1 MGGMSAEFVLS
12 LFVDPTVLVTRIPQ
26 QHMKEGIDI
35 SRVSSLSPE

>member
-1 MGGMSAEFVLS
+1 MGGMSTEFVLS
-12 LFVDPTVLVTRIPQ
+12 LFEDPSVPVNRIPQ